1 MSEFRMPSLGSDME
15 AGTLVEKAVASGDTL
30 RSGDVIGAVETQK
43 GVIEI
48 EVYENGTFDRW
59 LVEIGQTVPVGAPL
73 ALIRGG
79 EEVEPSPEEPSPS
92 ETPPAPPET
101 VPVPPE
107 TEPDIPEEPEAPPE
121 TVPTPPEVEPF
132 HPKPVE
138 PEIVPGPP
146 ELPEAPVPDP
156 NDTPQKIPIPTHIE
170 PEFPPEIVPFQHE
183 ATSQVRP
190 RITPAA
196 RRLAAE
202 RGIDVSAFAK
212 GTSDTIT
219 RRDIEAID
227 ASKPG
232 RVATDFRTAIAA
244 AMARSKKEIPH
255 YYLSHDID
263 LTIAE
268 RFVATENAKREPA
281 DRLLMGAVCAKAVAA
296 ATAKFPEFNGHY
308 SNNSFHPSKPV
319 NLGFAINVRSGGL
332 VAPALFDAESL
343 SLNDLMLN
351 LRDLTKRVRAGRFRA
366 RELSD
371 ATITL
376 TSLGER
382 GTDAVFGVIYP
393 PQVAIVGM
401 GAARARP
408 AVVNGELAVRTMA
421 TFTLA
426 ADHRVSDGHRGALFL
441 RAIDR
446 NLQTPEE
453 L

>member
-1 MSEFRMPSLGSDME
+1 
-15 AGTLVEKAVASGDTL
+15 VA
-30 RSGDVIGAVETQK
+30 
-43 GVIEI
+43 
-48 EVYENGTFDRW
+48 
-59 LVEIGQTVPVGAPL
+59 
-73 ALIRGG
+73 AL
-79 EEVEPSPEEPSPS
+79 
-92 ETPPAPPET
+92 
-101 VPVPPE
+101 
-107 TEPDIPEEPEAPPE
+107 
-121 TVPTPPEVEPF
+121 
-132 HPKPVE
+132 
-138 PEIVPGPP
+138 
-146 ELPEAPVPDP
+146 
-156 NDTPQKIPIPTHIE
+156 
-170 PEFPPEIVPFQHE
+170 
-183 ATSQVRP
+183 
-190 RITPAA
+190 
-196 RRLAAE
+196 
-202 RGIDVSAFAK
+202 AK
-212 GTSDTIT
+212 GTSEPIT

-227 ASKPG
+227 ASKSG
-232 RVATDFRTAIAA
+232 SVATDFRTAIAA
-244 AMARSKKEIPH
+244 AMTRSKKEIPH

-296 ATAKFPEFNGHY
+296 AVAKFPEFNGHY
-308 SNNSFHPSKPV
+308 ANNSFHPSKPV
-319 NLGFAINVRSGGL
+319 NLGFAINLRSGGL

-351 LRDLTKRVRAGRFRA
+351 LRNLTKRVRAGRFRA

-408 AVVNGELAVRTMA
+408 AVVNGELAIRTMA

-441 RAIDR
+441 RAIDKE
-446 NLQTPEE
+446 LQTPEV